1 MLRAVPFTCPHGR
14 NISLRHAGA
23 SLAFSPFPQSKSSLT
38 AVVRSWLIIGH
49 AMNASTKVS
58 KLYRGSQFNSAS
70 YYNFGRIE
78 PGRRGCFIFHNG
90 HHPRPQIII
99 LPLSLSLTLLTAGL
113 VKAACAPPRWNL
125 FTSLT
130 WGAARKHARKK
141 TDANPNFNQGL
152 LFATARREPHSDSET
167 REHKQKQ

>member
-58 KLYRGSQFNSAS
+58 KLYRGSQVQFSELLQLWSNRTWSTWLL
-70 YYNFGRIE
+70 
-78 PGRRGCFIFHNG
+78 FHNG